1 MRRERLLWG
10 KFAFSATGGVLIAEL
25 LVLLSDVMLAMPAV
39 AIGLH
44 ILAVAVLA
52 CGLSGLSVGLGACM
66 PNFRETD
73 PSKIAVGFGG
83 TLNLVAGLIFLSLT
97 IGLIAAPWHLYAAG
111 ARDPDQFQEAN
122 AMLVIGLQALV
133 GTALGAMAA
142 VIPLLAGAR
151 ILRRM
156 AF

>member
-10 KFAFSATGGVLIAEL
+10 KFAFSATGGVLIAEF
-25 LVLLSDVMLAMPAV
+25 LVLLSDIMLGMPAV
-39 AIGLH
+39 LITLH
-44 ILAVAVLA
+44 VVAVAVLA

-83 TLNLVAGLIFLSLT
+83 TLNLVAGLLFLTIT

-111 ARDPDQFQEAN
+111 TNEPSQIHESTHQLAIALEA
-122 AMLVIGLQALV
+122 IV
-133 GTALGAMAA
+133 GAIFGVAA
-142 VIPLLAGAR
+142 TVIPLMAGAR
-151 ILRRM
+151 VLRRIE
-156 AF
+156 F